1 MNDDKILKPE
11 DYEEP
16 SCPLCMS
23 DGSVNPINTRRFI
36 EKLDEYYG
44 KNDYDGALRH
54 LKYWLDEAVS
64 GNDLRGQFSVYNEM
78 MGYYRKTGQR
88 NAALDAAEKA
98 LDLIGATGIYGTA
111 STGTA
116 YVNVATVY
124 KTFNESDKALPWFE
138 KARSVYESTLDGK
151 DSRLGGLY
159 NNMAL
164 SLSDLHQFDRAIEY
178 YEKALS
184 VMADALNG
192 ELEMAITYLNMA
204 NAREAELG
212 LQGAEEYITEYL
224 DRAWELLQTGSLT
237 RNGYYAFVCD
247 KCAPTFEYYGYFL
260 YAAQL
265 KETAGRIYERA

>member
-88 NAALDAAEKA
+88 EKA
-98 LDLIGATGIYGTA
+98 M
-111 STGTA
+111 
-116 YVNVATVY
+116 
-124 KTFNESDKALPWFE
+124 ESAAKAL
-138 KARSVYESTLDGK
+138 
-151 DSRLGGLY
+151 
-159 NNMAL
+159 
-164 SLSDLHQFDRAIEY
+164 
-178 YEKALS
+178 
-184 VMADALNG
+184 
-192 ELEMAITYLNMA
+192 
-204 NAREAELG
+204 
-212 LQGAEEYITEYL
+212 
-224 DRAWELLQTGSLT
+224 ELLEALGMEDTIS
-237 RNGYYAFVCD
+237 
-247 KCAPTFEYYGYFL
+247 
-260 YAAQL
+260 
-265 KETAGRIYERA
+265 AGTPN